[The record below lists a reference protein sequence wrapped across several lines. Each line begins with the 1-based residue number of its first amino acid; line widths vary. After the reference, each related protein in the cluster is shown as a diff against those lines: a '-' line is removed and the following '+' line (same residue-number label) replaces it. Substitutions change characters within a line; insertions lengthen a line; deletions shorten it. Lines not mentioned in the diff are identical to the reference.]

1 MMRCDQRAANHRSQS
16 AMKRFIPLLTLL
28 TITNAFAQD
37 DLSKLNDEFKSSES
51 LKSWNQ
57 SHEREQ
63 IPSKI
68 HKLTIENDNLILEP
82 GISGWFQELQAPFV
96 FKEVSGDFDVTARIK
111 LTGLETEVPSAPW
124 SLGGL
129 MVRASRQ
136 TRGADWQP
144 KEENWMFMTTG
155 VAEEPGKIIT
165 ESKFTANSRS
175 SLKLRASKSGWI
187 TIRLVRSGYSFVYL
201 YKFDGDK
208 TWTVRERFYHMNMPM
223 TLEVGV
229 VAYTNALSVGN
240 KIYFTEP
247 KTFNNN
253 TFEQYKGDAR
263 LTVDYIRFKRP
274 KVNFTSAGS
283 NYWLDNVSKNNLT
296 DYSITNEQLVKML
309 GE

>member
-1 MMRCDQRAANHRSQS
+1 
-16 AMKRFIPLLTLL
+16 MKIFITSFALL
-28 TITNAFAQD
+28 ISINALSQD
-37 DLSKLNDEFKSSES
+37 DLSKLNDEFKSAES

-63 IPSKI
+63 VPSKI
-68 HKLTIENDNLILEP
+68 HKLAIENDNLILEP
-82 GISGWFQELQAPFV
+82 GISGWFQELQAPFI
-96 FKEVSGDFDVTARIK
+96 FKEVTGDFDVSARMK
-111 LTGLETEVPSAPW
+111 LTGLEAEVPTQPW

-136 TRGADWQP
+136 TRGENWQP

-155 VAEEPGKIIT
+155 VAEVPGKVIT

-175 SLKLRASKSGWI
+175 SLKLRDARSGWI
-187 TIRLVRSGYSFVYL
+187 TMRLVRSGYSFVYL

-208 TWTVRERFYHMNMPM
+208 NWTVRERFYHMNMPM

-263 LTVDYIRFKRP
+263 LTVDFIRFKRP
-274 KVNFTSAGS
+274 KVNFTSPES